1 MTQAE
6 VPLEQAIEN
15 WNKKAKEAQKESWEG
30 KNNDYKNM
38 LDEIFRGAGKNYYK
52 GRDFEPT
59 TRERS
64 IDSYDRSKD
73 NYYKDRYP
81 DRYEDKEARH

>member
-1 MTQAE
+1 
-6 VPLEQAIEN
+6 
-15 WNKKAKEAQKESWEG
+15 
-30 KNNDYKNM
+30 M